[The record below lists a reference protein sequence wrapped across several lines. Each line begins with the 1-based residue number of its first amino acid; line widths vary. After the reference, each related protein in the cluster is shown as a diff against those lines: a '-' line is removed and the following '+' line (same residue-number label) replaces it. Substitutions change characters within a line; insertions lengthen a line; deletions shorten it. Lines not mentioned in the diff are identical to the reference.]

1 MSLGLLKFD
10 LDMGGSKTQTISLV
24 QGQRPIAARMI
35 DKAIKEG
42 TWVVLQ
48 NCHRATSWMPILER
62 LCEETFTPE
71 KTHPSFK

>member
-10 LDMGGSKTQTISLV
+10 LDMGGSKTQTISFV

-48 NCHRATSWMPILER
+48 NCHRATSWMPTLEQ

-71 KTHPSFK
+71 KTHLSFR